1 MPAGDYSTQGACEG
15 AGLHWE
21 LIPCSVTADH
31 ASNDCAPIQG
41 LAEAAG
47 FDCCNGGGGYVGPSA
62 PPTAPP
68 PAAPPPP
75 VAPPSPTT
83 PPPPPTAP
91 PPASPPTEFKVVTE
105 FTLAG
110 TVNDYGASERLAI
123 QKVLAAEAGVTTDA
137 VSLTITS
144 GSVVVAAEIYVA
156 DAATAT
162 TTSSTLSTG
171 ILASASALDTAL
183 TAQFTADGLSTAIV
197 SVEAL
202 VAPTVDVPSNDD
214 ERNVGVLLLR
224 VALAVGGV
232 AAVVV
237 SVRCYLKKKKAGG
250 SEAESGASTKV

>member
-1 MPAGDYSTQGACEG
+1 MVPAGDYSTQGACEG

-62 PPTAPP
+62 PPSAPP
-68 PAAPPPP
+68 PAARPPPGRAP
-75 VAPPSPTT
+75 VPNRAAAPTHRPAAA
-83 PPPPPTAP
+83 TATDRFQGCDRVHP
-91 PPASPPTEFKVVTE
+91 RR
-105 FTLAG
+105 
-110 TVNDYGASERLAI
+110 YGERLRRVGEARDP
-123 QKVLAAEAGVTTDA
+123 KVLAAEAGVTTDA

-214 ERNVGVLLLR
+214 ERKEGSSSSSVSPWRWVASRPSSSCVRPLLPQ
-224 VALAVGGV
+224 ALITRRRMV
-232 AAVVV
+232 AAV
-237 SVRCYLKKKKAGG
+237 
-250 SEAESGASTKV
+250 